1 MIADLAAAPGIAA
14 MRRRIRRETR
24 DPQNL
29 HDVVH
34 YFITYYFIVE
44 AQNDDIYSS

>member
-29 HDVVH
+29 
-34 YFITYYFIVE
+34 YMTWCIILLLITL
-44 AQNDDIYSS
+44 